1 MGLFG
6 HKQQPVD
13 KTLDEKAA
21 DALEDFFDDNFREE
35 LRSYGRSY
43 FDSVIRE
50 NGDMFKKELD
60 GIVTTIKDDVKQHV
74 IAQLDDTVAQ
84 VNSYLKE
91 HVTKE
96 LDDHFQQY
104 GAAMKDAQDAALVT
118 LTKSKESL
126 EQQHKELAQTLEKK
140 LVDQEDIMT
149 KVLQENRARIVAMKD
164 AQDAAMQTLN
174 NSVKAVEKQHQALA
188 ETLKKNIES
197 QQEMMLSAFEEN
209 TAKIIEHYLLGAMGE
224 QYDIKAQLPAIIK
237 QLESK
242 KQAIVDDIKL

>member
-74 IAQLDDTVAQ
+74 IAQLDETVAQ

-104 GAAMKDAQDAALVT
+104 GTAMKDAQDAALAT

-149 KVLQENRARIVAMKD
+149 KVLQENRARVVAMKD
-164 AQDAAMQTLN
+164 AQDTAMQALN
-174 NSVKAVEKQHQALA
+174 SSVKAVEEQHQALT
-188 ETLKKNIES
+188 ETLKNNIEK
-197 QQEMMLSAFEEN
+197 QQEMMLGAFEEN